1 MTPAPVAAEVSWPQ
15 VFGFRTARQFLTAP
29 APGMLD
35 VARDLFGVHA
45 QVMSSAELAVGVRTT
60 GLTSADVA
68 AALLPGTALRTVDH
82 HDGSERSRKPS
93 APLLVKTWAMRGTL
107 HLLTVPD
114 FALHAAA
121 GSLRRHWLQPSWLKA
136 FGVSK
141 DELLALVDAV
151 PKVLDGRCL
160 TRQELTDA
168 LIAELGTE
176 HMRERLGQGWGML
189 LKPAAFQGLLCFG
202 PNQGRNVTFVRP
214 DQWIGGWETL
224 DPEAAMDEIARRYL
238 AAYGPASPK
247 DLARWWGG
255 TPAFARQRLAR
266 LGDDVVEV
274 SVEGRRASVLSADLD
289 LVVSGPPARGVR
301 LLGGFDQYVV
311 GASAHLGELLAGG
324 SRELVSRTAGW
335 ISPVLLVDG
344 RIAGV
349 WSYERKGGRFSISV
363 TPFGTMPARVKKALK
378 VEATRLS
385 AFLEAEVEVTL

>member
-1 MTPAPVAAEVSWPQ
+1 VAELSWPQ
-15 VFGFRTARQFLTAP
+15 VLGFRMARQYLAAP
-29 APGMLD
+29 APGMVD
-35 VARDLFGVHA
+35 VARRLFGLHA
-45 QVMSSAELAVGVRTT
+45 QVMSSAELTVAVRTS
-60 GLTSADVA
+60 GLTQADVA
-68 AALLPGTALRTVDH
+68 AALLPGAAFGRADH
-82 HDGSERSRKPS
+82 QDGGQRAQERSAPS
-93 APLLVKTWAMRGTL
+93 LVKTWAMRGTL
-107 HLLTVPD
+107 HLLTASD

-136 FGVSK
+136 FGVTK
-141 DELLALVDAV
+141 EELLALVDAV

-214 DQWIGGWETL
+214 DQWVGAVAPL
-224 DPEAAMDEIARRYL
+224 DPETAMDEIVRRYL
-238 AAYGPASPK
+238 AAFGPASRE

-266 LGDDVVEV
+266 LGEEVVEV
-274 SVEGRRASVLSADLD
+274 SVEGRRASVLRADLD
-289 LVVSGPPARGVR
+289 VLVAGEPARGVR

-349 WSYERKGGRFSISV
+349 WSYERKGARFSISV
-363 TPFGTMPARVKKALK
+363 APFRTMPARVKKGLNG
-378 VEATRLS
+378 EAARLG
-385 AFLEAEVEVTL
+385 AFLGAEVEIGY